1 MAVRRGQCRD
11 VGLRGNED
19 TIMEDRA
26 VLEVVRRLEASWNDH
41 DMDAF
46 GELFADDA
54 DFVNVYGMR
63 WRDKKTIREEHRA
76 LHHSVF
82 RKSTLTTRDTTVSFP
97 ASDVAIARSS
107 WDLAGLMNSSGEPQ
121 PDRHGIL
128 THVLKKREGRWH
140 IVVSQNTD
148 IVPRPR

>member
-1 MAVRRGQCRD
+1 M
-11 VGLRGNED
+11 
-19 TIMEDRA
+19 TIMEDQA
-26 VLEVVRRLEASWNDH
+26 VLEIVRRLETSWNAH

-54 DFVNVYGMR
+54 DFVNVFGMR

-76 LHHSVF
+76 LHNSVF

-97 ASDVAIARSS
+97 APDVAIARSS
-107 WDLAGLMNSSGEPQ
+107 WDLVGLMSLTGEPQ
-121 PDRHGIL
+121 PDRRGIL
-128 THVLKKREGRWH
+128 THVLKKRKGQWV
-140 IVVSQNTD
+140 IILSQNTD